1 MLKITPTD
9 KTTKIYAT
17 YDELF
22 SDPEIEFN
30 IETNLIQFNSWT
42 ELSNKTTNIILR
54 DYNPQLYPIPTFI
67 TQFKKL
73 KNITF
78 ADYNFDVL
86 YKKLKK

>member
-30 IETNLIQFNSWT
+30 IETNL
-42 ELSNKTTNIILR
+42 
-54 DYNPQLYPIPTFI
+54 
-67 TQFKKL
+67 
-73 KNITF
+73 
-78 ADYNFDVL
+78 
-86 YKKLKK
+86 